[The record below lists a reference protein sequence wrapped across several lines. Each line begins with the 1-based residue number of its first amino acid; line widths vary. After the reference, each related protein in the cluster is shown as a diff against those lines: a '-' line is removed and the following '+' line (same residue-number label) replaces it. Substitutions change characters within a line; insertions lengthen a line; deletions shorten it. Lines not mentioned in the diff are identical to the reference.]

1 MIVWNVFF
9 DFQFVQNIEFINVQI
24 EEIRMIVFYK
34 IRDVGRLIMD
44 NMIVNILRY
53 VFFVEFED
61 VK

>member
-53 VFFVEFED
+53 VFFIEFED
-61 VK
+61 VR

>member
-44 NMIVNILRY
+44 KLIVNILRY

>member
-53 VFFVEFED
+53 VFFIEFED

>member
-44 NMIVNILRY
+44 KLIVNILRY
-53 VFFVEFED
+53 VFFIEFED